1 VDLTVARFRS
11 WIAIQARCLCIAGSI
26 VLAAPAAGQPP
37 ATGASATSAAAAR
50 VNIKENIASA
60 RVARV
65 APNRATLT
73 VARKD
78 PTKKLR
84 LFDGSGAEIPTTEA
98 PDGSINADVD
108 PRRGYL
114 IAPPIPERTPLTN
127 QGLNLPARYLTF
139 TPAGATNLGG
149 LFLRP
154 TVIPLTWNDQL
165 RAYATELLVGYEFED
180 GGERKLAIPKT
191 VNFFAEG
198 ANARIVENSVTITD
212 SGGSGFKRVVLSTGQ
227 IEGETHFT
235 ARAGPVD
242 ELKSS
247 VTVQREVGRL
257 KLTVYPA
264 ELPAFGVGSGTL
276 TVTLL
281 ARDGNPFPAARPL
294 EVQLTSRRLLH
305 PARLT
310 IEQGKDS
317 ATADIRTTGYGHDEV
332 LAQSGGFQAP
342 FAVDLVFP
350 LAATM
355 AAMVGGAIGGIARYL
370 RNRRKRA
377 SLLLRRILEGTIVG
391 VIVVG
396 AVWAGLVRVEVSTGI
411 LGTPFGAFVL
421 AALAGYLGCGVL
433 DHLAGKTFGTPKPA

>member
-1 VDLTVARFRS
+1 MTFSRFRC
-11 WIAIQARCLCIAGSI
+11 WIAIQAGCLGIAGSA

-37 ATGASATSAAAAR
+37 VTGAATRSAAAVAR
-50 VNIKENIASA
+50 GNIKENIASA
-60 RVARV
+60 RADRV
-65 APNRATLT
+65 APNRVTLT

-78 PTKKLR
+78 RTKTLR
-84 LFDGSGAEIPTTEA
+84 LFDGSGREIATTEA

-108 PRRGYL
+108 PQRGYL
-114 IAPPIPERTPLTN
+114 LAPPTPERTPLTN

-165 RAYATELLVGYEFED
+165 HTYATELLVGYEFED

-212 SGGSGFKRVVLSTGQ
+212 SGSAGFKRVVLSTG
-227 IEGETHFT
+227 EVERETQFT

-264 ELPAFGVGSGTL
+264 ELSAFGVGSGTL

-281 ARDGNPFPAARPL
+281 ARDGQPFPAARRL

-305 PARLT
+305 PANLT
-310 IEQGKDS
+310 IEQGKNS

-332 LAQSGGFQAP
+332 VAQSGDFQAP
-342 FAVDLVFP
+342 FPVDLVFP
-350 LAATM
+350 LAATV
-355 AAMVGGAIGGIARYL
+355 AAMVGGALGGVARYL

-377 SLLLRRILEGTIVG
+377 SLLLRRIVEGTIVG

-396 AVWAGLVRVEVSTGI
+396 AAWAGLVRVEVSAGI

-421 AALAGYLGCGVL
+421 AALAGYLGCVVL